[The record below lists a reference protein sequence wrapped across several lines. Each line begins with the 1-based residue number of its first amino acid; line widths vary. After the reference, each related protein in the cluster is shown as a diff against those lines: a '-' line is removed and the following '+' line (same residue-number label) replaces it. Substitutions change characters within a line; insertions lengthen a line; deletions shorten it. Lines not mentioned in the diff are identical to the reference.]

1 MQLKLLN
8 MNNYIK
14 IKNLTKKYE
23 KNKSIK
29 VLNNITFNFE
39 PGKTYSIMGP
49 SGSGK
54 STLLNLLSLID
65 NPSAGSI
72 EISNNKIKSNNKV
85 KNDLI
90 RAKKIGII
98 YQDKNLLSDF
108 TALENV
114 YLPNLLVSKEK
125 QKSIELAKKLIKS
138 VGMSSRINHFP
149 NELSGGENQRIAI
162 ARALINNP
170 DIILA
175 DEPTGSLDSD
185 NAKLIFKILFNLKN
199 KNRIIIFATHNRYFA
214 NMADCKIMMNDGNM
228 QIINAA
234 A

>member
-1 MQLKLLN
+1 
-8 MNNYIK
+8 MNNCIK

-23 KNKSIK
+23 KNKTIK
-29 VLNNITFNFE
+29 VLNDISFNFE
-39 PGKTYSIMGP
+39 SGKTYSIMGP

-65 NPSAGSI
+65 NPTAGSI
-72 EISNNKIKSNNKV
+72 EISKNKIKSNNKV
-85 KNDLI
+85 ENDFI

-125 QKSIELAKKLIKS
+125 QKSIDLAKKLIKN

-162 ARALINNP
+162 ARALINDP

-214 NMADCKIMMNDGNM
+214 NMADCKIMMNDGNI
-228 QIINAA
+228 QIINATI
-234 A
+234 

>member
-1 MQLKLLN
+1 

-29 VLNNITFNFE
+29 VLNDISFNFE

-65 NPSAGSI
+65 KPTAGSI
-72 EISNNKIKSNNKV
+72 EISSNKIKSNNKV
-85 KNDLI
+85 ENDLI

-114 YLPNLLVSKEK
+114 YLPNLLISNEK
-125 QKSIELAKKLIKS
+125 QKSVELAKKLIKNI
-138 VGMSSRINHFP
+138 GMSARINHFP

-214 NMADCKIMMNDGNM
+214 NMADCKITMNNGNM
-228 QIINAA
+228 NIANAPI
-234 A
+234 

>member
-1 MQLKLLN
+1 

-29 VLNNITFNFE
+29 VLNDITFNFE

-65 NPSAGSI
+65 NPTAGSI

-114 YLPNLLVSKEK
+114 YLPNLLVTNEK
-125 QKSIELAKKLIKS
+125 QKSIELAKKLIKN

-175 DEPTGSLDSD
+175 DEPTGNLDSD
-185 NAKLIFKILFNLKN
+185 NAKLIFKILFNLKK

-214 NMADCKIMMNDGNM
+214 NMADCKIMMNDGNI
-228 QIINAA
+228 QIINATI
-234 A
+234 

>member
-1 MQLKLLN
+1 

-29 VLNNITFNFE
+29 VLNDITFNFE

-72 EISNNKIKSNNKV
+72 EISKNKINSNNKV
-85 KNDLI
+85 KNDFI

-125 QKSIELAKKLIKS
+125 QKSIELAKNLIKN
-138 VGMSSRINHFP
+138 VGMASRINHFP

-199 KNRIIIFATHNRYFA
+199 KNRIIIYATHNRYFA
-214 NMADCKIMMNDGNM
+214 NMADCKIMMNDGNI
-228 QIINAA
+228 QIINASI
-234 A
+234 

>member
-1 MQLKLLN
+1 

-29 VLNNITFNFE
+29 VLNNITFIFE

-65 NPSAGSI
+65 NPTSGSI
-72 EISNNKIKSNNKV
+72 EINSNKIKPNNKV
-85 KNDLI
+85 ENDSI

-114 YLPNLLVSKEK
+114 YLPNLLISKEK
-125 QKSIELAKKLIKS
+125 QNSIELAKKLIKN

-175 DEPTGSLDSD
+175 DEPTGSLDTD

-214 NMADCKIMMNDGNM
+214 NMADCKIMMNDGNI
-228 QIINAA
+228 QIINATI
-234 A
+234 

>member
-1 MQLKLLN
+1 

-14 IKNLTKKYE
+14 IKNLTKKYQ
-23 KNKSIK
+23 KNKFIK
-29 VLNNITFNFE
+29 VLNDISFNFE
-39 PGKTYSIMGP
+39 SGKTYSIMGP

-65 NPSAGSI
+65 NPTSGSI
-72 EISNNKIKSNNKV
+72 EINNNKIKSNNKV
-85 KNDLI
+85 ENDLI

-114 YLPNLLVSKEK
+114 YLPNLLISKEK
-125 QKSIELAKKLIKS
+125 QKSIELAKKMIKN

-162 ARALINNP
+162 ARALINDP
-170 DIILA
+170 EIILA

-214 NMADCKIMMNDGNM
+214 NMADCKIVMNDGNM
-228 QIINAA
+228 QIINATA
-234 A
+234 

>member
-1 MQLKLLN
+1 

-23 KNKSIK
+23 KNKFIK
-29 VLNNITFNFE
+29 ALNDISFNFE
-39 PGKTYSIMGP
+39 SGKTYSIMGP

-65 NPSAGSI
+65 NPTSGSI
-72 EISNNKIKSNNKV
+72 EINNNKIKSNNKV
-85 KNDLI
+85 ENDLI

-114 YLPNLLVSKEK
+114 YLPNLLISKEK
-125 QKSIELAKKLIKS
+125 QNSIELAKKLIKN

-175 DEPTGSLDSD
+175 DEPTGSLDTD

-214 NMADCKIMMNDGNM
+214 NMADCKIMMNDGNI
-228 QIINAA
+228 QIINATI
-234 A
+234 

>member
-1 MQLKLLN
+1 

-14 IKNLTKKYE
+14 IKNLTKRYE

-29 VLNNITFNFE
+29 VLNDITFNFE

-65 NPSAGSI
+65 NPTAGSI
-72 EISNNKIKSNNKV
+72 EISNNKIKSNNNV
-85 KNDLI
+85 KNDSI
-90 RAKKIGII
+90 RANKIGII
-98 YQDKNLLSDF
+98 YQEKNLLSDF

-125 QKSIELAKKLIKS
+125 QKSIDLAKKLIKN

-162 ARALINNP
+162 ARALINDP

-214 NMADCKIMMNDGNM
+214 NMADCKIIMNNGNI
-228 QIINAA
+228 QISNASS
-234 A
+234 